1 MNIIPVILSGG
12 SGTRL
17 WPLSRPSRPKQFMA
31 ITGDQTLFQMTL
43 ARLMGLSGVCM
54 PIVVANE
61 EHRFLAAE
69 QCQEIGIRPASLILE
84 PCPRNTAP
92 AIGLAALAAIASA
105 RQAGLGDGTDEAVQ
119 DPILLVLPSDHVI
132 TDTAAFHRAI
142 LWGADSAAS
151 GELVTFG
158 VIPTRPETGY
168 GYVKS
173 LAGSFASGARAVEQF
188 VEKPDFQTARE
199 YVASGNYFWNAGMFM
214 FKASV
219 YLQELRKHAPQIF
232 SACERA
238 FVQARHDL
246 DFIRVD
252 EVAFQS
258 CPADSID
265 YAVMEKTD
273 RASLVPLDAGWS
285 DVGAWS
291 AVWELG
297 GGDTDGN
304 VMQGDVTVIESTGCL
319 VRSEHRLVGLVGVQD
334 LIVVE
339 TADAVLVADRS
350 AAQEVKQLVDVLKV
364 QEKAQASSHRQVL
377 RPWGSFDSID
387 HGDRYQVKRLTIKP
401 GGKLS
406 LQLHHHRAEHW
417 VVVKGTAKVTI
428 GESERL
434 ISENESVFI
443 PLGVKHRLENPGST
457 PLEIIEVQSG
467 GYLGEDDIV
476 RFGDLYGRV

>member
-17 WPLSRPSRPKQFMA
+17 WPLSRPSRPKQFMP
-31 ITGDQTLFQMTL
+31 IIGDQTLFQMTL
-43 ARLMGLSGVCM
+43 ARAMGLQGVLA

-69 QCQEIGIRPASLILE
+69 QCQEMGVRPASLILE

-92 AIGLAALAAIASA
+92 AIALAARVALSGA
-105 RQAGLGDGTDEAVQ
+105 RQATAIGDTESDPG
-119 DPILLVLPSDHVI
+119 DPILLVLPSDHVV
-132 TDTAAFHRAI
+132 TDAQAFQHAI
-142 LWGADSAAS
+142 LHAVDSAVS
-151 GELVTFG
+151 GRLVTFG
-158 VIPTRPETGY
+158 VTPTSPEIGY
-168 GYVKS
+168 GYVRTAK
-173 LAGSFASGARAVEQF
+173 AQPGSARVVEQF
-188 VEKPDFQTARE
+188 VEKPDLKRAQG
-199 YVASGNYFWNAGMFM
+199 YVAAGNYFWNAGMFM

-219 YLQELRKHAPQIF
+219 YLQELQRHAPQI
-232 SACERA
+232 SASSEKA
-238 FVQARHDL
+238 ILQATHDL
-246 DFIRVD
+246 DFLRVD
-252 EVAFQS
+252 ETAFQA
-258 CPADSID
+258 CPSDSID

-273 RASLVPLDAGWS
+273 RASLVPLEAGWS

-291 AVWELG
+291 AVWQLDQ
-297 GGDTDGN
+297 GDAQGN
-304 VMQGDVTVIESTGCL
+304 VLKGDVTAIDSSGCL
-319 VRSEHRLVGLVGVQD
+319 AYSEHRLVGLVGVQN

-339 TADAVLVADRS
+339 TSDAVLVADRG
-350 AAQEVKQLVDVLKV
+350 AAQDVKQLVDALKRHQKV
-364 QEKAQASSHRQVL
+364 QADTHRHVL

-387 HGDRYQVKRLTIKP
+387 RGDRYQVKRLTIKP

-434 ISENESVFI
+434 VEENQSVFI
-443 PLGVKHRLENPGST
+443 PLGVKHRLENPGCV

-467 GYLGEDDIV
+467 DYLGEDDII
-476 RFGDLYGRV
+476 RFGDLYGRI